1 MHRFYYPRLVLIILN
16 FFLFT
21 FLPALC
27 VEEKA
32 ADSLDVTLGEQA
44 VDETLCCPEVRGAE
58 FIHRK
63 YQNNPELQF
72 YDRLQARDGSA
83 VREQVFSSSD
93 HSDIVTLRDLK
104 EDEHAEEEELEEA
117 GSTEENYLGTSS
129 SSHYT
134 FTAAETGKTHCT
146 PRCFL
151 QQNNLNPSSTV
162 DSNDSNTKCSSSGA
176 GLLLSRW
183 KLQQTLVNLSHRL
196 RSRLPGS
203 GSFLD
208 LNQNECNVMQTL
220 FSSIPN

>member
-151 QQNNLNPSSTV
+151 QQNNLNPSQQSTA
-162 DSNDSNTKCSSSGA
+162 TI
-176 GLLLSRW
+176 
-183 KLQQTLVNLSHRL
+183 Q
-196 RSRLPGS
+196 
-203 GSFLD
+203 
-208 LNQNECNVMQTL
+208 
-220 FSSIPN
+220 IPNVPLLEQVCCWVAGNFNKLWWTWVTAWGVASLVVARFLI